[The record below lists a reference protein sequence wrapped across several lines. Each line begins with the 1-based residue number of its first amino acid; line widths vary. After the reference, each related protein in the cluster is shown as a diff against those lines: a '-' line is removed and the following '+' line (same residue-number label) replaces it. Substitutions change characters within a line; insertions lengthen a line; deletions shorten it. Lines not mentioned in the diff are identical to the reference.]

1 MWLVDFNCR
10 KTQLV
15 SFDQSNN
22 TGAIDVKMDGSVL
35 EEKSYFKMLGLTLF
49 SKFNWGSQII
59 SFTKTAFKKTGTLIF
74 SMKFLSPGVA
84 VYLCKSTRQS
94 CLKHCCH
101 VWAGAPNCYV
111 DAASLKLVSAILYEI
126 FISHQ
131 MTSLKKYEKWFLFYL
146 KSSFRSRDIQFFV
159 FLSSPLFLLVSH
171 CFRG

>member
-1 MWLVDFNCR
+1 
-10 KTQLV
+10 
-15 SFDQSNN
+15 
-22 TGAIDVKMDGSVL
+22 
-35 EEKSYFKMLGLTLF
+35 
-49 SKFNWGSQII
+49 
-59 SFTKTAFKKTGTLIF
+59 
-74 SMKFLSPGVA
+74 MKFLSPGVA
-84 VYLCKSTRQS
+84 LYLCKSTRWS

-171 CFRG
+171 CFRGWWKINLKVCDIINCLNKNLITHFVWYLKKEKKYDIETLAIDLEY

>member
-1 MWLVDFNCR
+1 
-10 KTQLV
+10 
-15 SFDQSNN
+15 
-22 TGAIDVKMDGSVL
+22 
-35 EEKSYFKMLGLTLF
+35 
-49 SKFNWGSQII
+49 
-59 SFTKTAFKKTGTLIF
+59 
-74 SMKFLSPGVA
+74 MKFLSPGVA
-84 VYLCKSTRQS
+84 LYLCKSTRWS

-101 VWAGAPNCYV
+101 VWAGASNCYV

-171 CFRG
+171 CFRGWWKINLKVCDIINCLNKNLITHFVWYLKKEKKYDIETLAIDLEY

>member
-1 MWLVDFNCR
+1 
-10 KTQLV
+10 
-15 SFDQSNN
+15 
-22 TGAIDVKMDGSVL
+22 
-35 EEKSYFKMLGLTLF
+35 
-49 SKFNWGSQII
+49 
-59 SFTKTAFKKTGTLIF
+59 
-74 SMKFLSPGVA
+74 MKFLSPGVA
-84 VYLCKSTRQS
+84 LYLCKSTRWS

-146 KSSFRSRDIQFFV
+146 KSSFHSRDIQFFV

-171 CFRG
+171 CFRGWWKINLKVCDIINCLNKNLITHFVWYLKKEKKYDIETLAIDLEY